1 MSDIRGGWT
10 RNKCDLSP
18 IIYIIIIII
27 GLTPLELQT
36 SYMYTYTHSV
46 LGPKQA
52 FSQEEGSNFL
62 LYENPR
68 FGLTMQYP
76 ADWDKK
82 EYSTNP
88 SANDTIAE
96 FVGPSASLVH
106 TPLLSI
112 FVYPSNGTTLE
123 NTIDETIKDI
133 ENTHVNSSRLD
144 TLDNNTKAYLI
155 NYTIDTT
162 HAVFQK
168 MQIWTEKSGYIYV
181 ITYTE
186 MPNRF
191 KTYLP
196 LVHQMLDSVNIR
208 PISGSTN

>member
-1 MSDIRGGWT
+1 MSDIRRGWIWSP
-10 RNKCDLSP
+10 NKCNLSP
-18 IIYIIIIII
+18 IITIIIIII
-27 GLTPLELQT
+27 GPYLELET
-36 SYMYTYTHSV
+36 PYTLSV
-46 LGPKQA
+46 FGPKQA
-52 FSQEEGSNFL
+52 LSQEEGSNFL

-68 FGLTMQYP
+68 FGMTMQYP
-76 ADWDKK
+76 ADWEKK
-82 EYSTNP
+82 EYNTNP
-88 SANDTIAE
+88 SANNTIAE
-96 FVGPSASLVH
+96 FIGPSDSIVH

-123 NTIDETIKDI
+123 NAIDETIKDI

-144 TLDNNTKAYLI
+144 TLDNNTKAYLL
-155 NYTIDTT
+155 NYTIDTS

-186 MPNRF
+186 TPNRF

-196 LVHQMLDSVNIR
+196 LVHQMLDSINIR